1 MEKIKNSD
9 LILNLIN
16 SMNLLIKVINDIAE
30 EDYKKYIDKET
41 EDFIIEIT
49 DANLDLTNEIRYLR
63 NKDKVKDKNLLELNE
78 MLYSLYKNLDN
89 VKIEVI
95 DKRRNE
101 NGRK

>member
-1 MEKIKNSD
+1 MEKIKDND
-9 LILNLIN
+9 LIYHLVN
-16 SMNLLIKVINDIAE
+16 SARLLIRAINDIAE

-41 EDFIIEIT
+41 EDFIQEMV
-49 DANLDLTNEIRYLR
+49 DANYDLTNKIRYLR
-63 NKDKVKDKNLLELNE
+63 NKDKVKDKDLLELNE

-95 DKRRNE
+95 NKRRNE

>member
-9 LILNLIN
+9 LIFNLIN
-16 SMNLLIKVINDIAE
+16 SMNLLIKAINDIKE
-30 EDYKKYIDKET
+30 DDYKKYIDKET

-49 DANLDLTNEIRYLR
+49 DANLDLTNKIRYLR